1 MQHDY
6 QLGDSLCYALCKQHL
21 NGCFFWS
28 VDSFH
33 PQSTSPSVPQLC
45 TSPISHTHAGASGH
59 TVSLLAVTV
68 VLVLECSTGGEGDW
82 VDTQCAVCASCSTVT
97 AVQLQCIL

>member
-1 MQHDY
+1 MHG
-6 QLGDSLCYALCKQHL
+6 LLIRGSPCYHSMCLRLQ
-21 NGCFFWS
+21 NGRFFWS

-33 PQSTSPSVPQLC
+33 PRSSCSSVPQLC

-68 VLVLECSTGGEGDW
+68 VLALECSTGGEGD
-82 VDTQCAVCASCSTVT
+82 
-97 AVQLQCIL
+97 

>member
-1 MQHDY
+1 MHSIAI
-6 QLGDSLCYALCKQHL
+6 QLQ
-21 NGCFFWS
+21 NGCLSWL
-28 VDSFH
+28 VESFH

-68 VLVLECSTGGEGDW
+68 VLVLECSTGGEGR
-82 VDTQCAVCASCSTVT
+82 SGGYEYHSNSS
-97 AVQLQCIL
+97 